1 MFTVPQI
8 LQVKSVFRTPYSSLC
23 LTETLCISVAVAL
36 AWMLGIISK
45 SFSCLYFGG
54 VAYSLTDESLL
65 RAQSVPVSM
74 VSLSL
79 PLQIL
84 SSPQTLD
91 CMFPAWL
98 LGCLNTKSIGL
109 LKAFG
114 TFFEKRNNILITTDM
129 PAWSPYPLLWQFSL
143 ETTLLHFSNFI
154 TIWLRDCYFA
164 LATDFISC
172 PVHLCP
178 RYTCE
183 MTSSVS
189 ACQ

>member
-1 MFTVPQI
+1 MALSINIIYNFWNPFT
-8 LQVKSVFRTPYSSLC
+8 
-23 LTETLCISVAVAL
+23 
-36 AWMLGIISK
+36 
-45 SFSCLYFGG
+45 
-54 VAYSLTDESLL
+54 SLL
-65 RAQSVPVSM
+65 WWGTVAFGLWQHSWGPLCSCAYCLPVAA
-74 VSLSL
+74 LTGFTL
-79 PLQIL
+79 PPHKPLYCRL
-84 SSPQTLD
+84 
-91 CMFPAWL
+91 PAWL
-98 LGCLNTKSIGL
+98 PGCLNTKSIGL
-109 LKAFG
+109 LKPFG
-114 TFFEKRNNILITTDM
+114 TFFKKRNNILITTDM

-178 RYTCE
+178 HYTCE

>member
-1 MFTVPQI
+1 MQLLLFKHSYRMYHFYRIPLIFFFFFLLGYYSICLWKDSWIPVCFMSTSFFFFCPYGFS
-8 LQVKSVFRTPYSSLC
+8 LQT
-23 LTETLCISVAVAL
+23 
-36 AWMLGIISK
+36 
-45 SFSCLYFGG
+45 
-54 VAYSLTDESLL
+54 
-65 RAQSVPVSM
+65 SVP
-74 VSLSL
+74 
-79 PLQIL
+79 PTPIL
-84 SSPQTLD
+84 LFFQWPPPNLTL
-91 CMFPAWL
+91 AVWI
-98 LGCLNTKSIGL
+98 TKINKTIKVIWNF
-109 LKAFG
+109 LK
-114 TFFEKRNNILITTDM
+114 KRNNILITTDM
-129 PAWSPYPLLWQFSL
+129 PVWSSYPPLWQFSL